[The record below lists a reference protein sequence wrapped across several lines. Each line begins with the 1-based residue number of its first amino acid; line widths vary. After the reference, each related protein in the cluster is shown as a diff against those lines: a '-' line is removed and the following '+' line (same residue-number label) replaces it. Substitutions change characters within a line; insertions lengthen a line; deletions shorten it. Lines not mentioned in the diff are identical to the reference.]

1 MLNGALIGCG
11 FFAMNQLNA
20 WRDIEREGGGARIV
34 ALCDRDPDRLAA
46 AATRFGI
53 ARTYPDAAEMMARET
68 LDFVDIATTAPS
80 HRGLVEL
87 AAANRLPV
95 ICQKPVAPTFDDAKA
110 MVAACEAAGVPFM
123 IHENFRWQS
132 PLIAVREAIDGGAIG
147 TPFWGRVSFRSG
159 YDVYAGQPYL
169 AEGERFIL
177 EDLGV
182 HVLDT
187 ARFLFGDVAGV
198 AARTN
203 RVNPRV
209 RGEDVATVLLS
220 HENGA
225 TSIVDCSYSSRLEQ
239 ELFPQTLVE
248 IDGSDGSIR
257 LSANYRL
264 AVTGKSGTE
273 VRDVSPPLLP
283 WAERPWHN
291 VQESVLLIQRH
302 WVDCLRSGKAPSTSG
317 RDNLGTYA
325 LVEASYLSAATGQTV
340 DPRTL

>member
-34 ALCDRDPDRLAA
+34 ALCDRDPERLAA

-53 ARTYPDAAEMMARET
+53 ERTYPDAAEMMARET

-239 ELFPQTLVE
+239 ELFPQALVE

-264 AVTGKSGTE
+264 AVTGKFGTE

-325 LVEASYLSAATGQTV
+325 LVEASYLSAATGKTV

>member
-20 WRDIEREGGGARIV
+20 WRDIEREGGGARII
-34 ALCDRDPDRLAA
+34 ALCDRDPERLAA

-53 ARTYPDAAEMMARET
+53 ERTYPDAAEMMARET

-132 PLIAVREAIDGGAIG
+132 PLIAVRQAIDSGAIG

-302 WVDCLRSGKAPSTSG
+302 WVDCLSTGKAPSTSG

-325 LVEASYLSAATGQTV
+325 LVEASYLSAATGKTV